1 MRLRSIA
8 WAGLVGLT
16 VAALLHSGALL
27 FATLAAS
34 ALAALVVT
42 TRRHMFAAFAFERTL
57 SRHVVSW
64 GSELEITM
72 SVTNAK
78 LLPLIWLHVRDEWPA
93 GVEPLGFGLRR
104 VSHHGTQTFIQTV
117 SVRWYERLRR
127 HYRVRCTQRGL
138 HRFGPVELE
147 AGDPFGIA
155 GVTRTLEAHQE
166 VAVLPR
172 VLDVP
177 GFDLLTGHPLVEET
191 VAHSLA
197 RDPTALRGIRPYRP
211 GDAMRA
217 VNWRATARWGEL
229 HTNEFDPA
237 SLAAVRLLLDVGGP
251 HNTWQAIDPERME
264 LLCVVAASLAG
275 VFAAHGFGVGLA
287 SNARLTRDWRAVD
300 IEPAE
305 GALPQV
311 LETLAR
317 VIPFTARDVG
327 PVLAA
332 ELADENS
339 RADCVVVTAAL
350 RADLRGRVAQLRAMR
365 PTMVVHVGRPT
376 DDEASLVDLVVP
388 DDFDWRTS
396 DALPLVR

>member
-1 MRLRSIA
+1 VRLRSIA
-8 WAGLVGLT
+8 WAGLAGLT
-16 VAALLHSGALL
+16 VAALLHSDALV

-42 TRRHMFAAFAFERTL
+42 TRRHVFSAFAFERTL
-57 SRHVVSW
+57 SRRIVSW

-78 LLPLIWLHVRDEWPA
+78 LLPLLWMQVRDEWPA
-93 GVEPLGFGLRR
+93 GLEPLGFALRP
-104 VSHHGTQTFIQTV
+104 VSHHRAQAFVQTV

-127 HYRVRCTQRGL
+127 RYRVRCTQRGL
-138 HRFGPVELE
+138 HRFGPVALE

-155 GVTRTLEAHQE
+155 GVGRTLEARE
-166 VAVLPR
+166 DLVVLPK

-197 RDPTALRGIRPYRP
+197 CDPTALRGIRLYRP

-217 VNWRATARWGEL
+217 INWRATARWGAL

-251 HNTWQAIDPERME
+251 RNDWQAIDPERLE
-264 LLCVVAASLAG
+264 LLCVVVASLSAA
-275 VFAAHGFGVGLA
+275 FAAHGFGVGLA
-287 SNARLTRDWRAVD
+287 SNAWLTRDWRAVD

-317 VIPFTARDVG
+317 VIPSTARDFG
-327 PVLAA
+327 PVVAA
-332 ELADENS
+332 ELADES
-339 RADCVVVTAAL
+339 GRADCVVVTAAL
-350 RADLRGRVAQLRAMR
+350 RPGLRGHLARLRAER
-365 PTMVVHVGRPT
+365 PTKVVYVGRPA
-376 DDEASLVDLVVP
+376 DGEAPLVDVVVP
-388 DDFDWRTS
+388 SDFDWRTN
-396 DALPLVR
+396 DALALLS